1 MKNIN
6 ALNDI
11 ELLQT
16 KVHFEL
22 AQQFL
27 NFSLRLQYQS

>member
-1 MKNIN
+1 M
-6 ALNDI
+6 ALSAI

-16 KVHFEL
+16 TVHFEL
-22 AQQFL
+22 AKQFL